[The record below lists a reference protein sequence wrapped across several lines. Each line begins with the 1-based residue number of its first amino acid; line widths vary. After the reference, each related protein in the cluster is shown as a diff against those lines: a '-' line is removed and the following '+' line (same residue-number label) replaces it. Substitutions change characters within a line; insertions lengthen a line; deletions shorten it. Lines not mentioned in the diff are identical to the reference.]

1 MGNTPSNLSEGG
13 NMANKY
19 LIQKRKGQRDHVY
32 EWTPILSGKPDMFP
46 ISVEDAEA
54 LLKQQKEGHHRLS
67 EAQPVEKNPIIE
79 KPQER
84 IDMND
89 VVNNSEGNEPEEK
102 EEYQEPASV
111 DEYNPATDPIIQKV
125 YGFKTKNAVEGYAL
139 EMGFKLK
146 RTARTSLTELQKQ
159 LSQKHIQRMTDILSD
174 QG

>member
-1 MGNTPSNLSEGG
+1 
-13 NMANKY
+13 MANKY

-32 EWTPILSGKPDMFP
+32 EWTEVLSEKPDMFP

-54 LLKQQKEGHHRLS
+54 LLKQQREGHHRLS
-67 EAQPVEKNPIIE
+67 EAKPVEKNPIVE

-89 VVNNSEGNEPEEK
+89 VVNNEGDGEAPEEK
-102 EEYQEPASV
+102 EEYQEPTSV
-111 DEYNPATDPIIQKV
+111 DEYNPAADPIIQKV
-125 YGFKTKNAVEGYAL
+125 YSLKTKNAVEGYAL

-159 LSQKHIQRMTDILSD
+159 LSQQHIQRMTDILSD